1 MPKNTFLKLNEEKK
15 TRIINAAKKEFTRV
29 PLHKVS
35 INNIVKDAMIPRGSF
50 YQYFDCVEDLY
61 YYIYDM
67 VVIDMESETNSFLEE
82 VEYDIFDIFK
92 ESIKRQYSIYMNE
105 SRMALYNN
113 LCDGV
118 DENKEWRILRDQKY
132 KERDQF
138 FLHIINRDNLTDDSD
153 EAVLFLIGFLRKI
166 KVIVISEARK
176 NDLSLKEVV
185 ELYEKYIRIIKK
197 GATKK

>member
-1 MPKNTFLKLNEEKK
+1 
-15 TRIINAAKKEFTRV
+15 
-29 PLHKVS
+29 
-35 INNIVKDAMIPRGSF
+35 
-50 YQYFDCVEDLY
+50 
-61 YYIYDM
+61 M

-197 GATKK
+197 GAIKK